1 VCEKAFIQRLNMN
14 SKEIAIEV
22 IRNLPD
28 EASFA
33 DIAQELEFVAG
44 IREGA
49 AELDRGERL
58 TAEELLKRLPQWAK
72 TSK

>member
-1 VCEKAFIQRLNMN
+1 MS

-22 IRNLPD
+22 IRKLPD
-28 EASFA
+28 EASLS

-49 AELDRGERL
+49 AELDRGESVA
-58 TAEELLKRLPQWAK
+58 AEELLKRIPQWAK

>member
-1 VCEKAFIQRLNMN
+1 MS

-28 EASFA
+28 EASLM

-44 IREGA
+44 LREGA
-49 AELDRGERL
+49 AELDRGEKV
-58 TAEELLKRLPQWAK
+58 TAGQLLDSIPKWAK
-72 TSK
+72 NTK